1 MTTLAIVLAAA
12 AATSV
17 PVFRGYENARFQ
29 KHDAIVAKCV
39 KEFNRHRGAWAD
51 ANRDQARTIPD
62 LTAELVKAHMIQESG
77 GADGRSQAAWL
88 KDPLQVNVP
97 GDWTDAKKLV
107 GLKKPTARNE
117 GDLEQNVRAA
127 IKFLVRKGFST
138 SGRPVRVVEEQEF
151 WDWATALER
160 YNGRGE
166 TTLSGK
172 KYCVEYADLII
183 RRAERHDEKVDIEI
197 RLKK

>member
-1 MTTLAIVLAAA
+1 MTLLAIVLAAA
-12 AATSV
+12 TASAV
-17 PVFRGYENARFQ
+17 PVFKGYENARYQ
-29 KHDAIVAKCV
+29 KHDAIIAKCV

-62 LTAELVKAHMIQESG
+62 LTTELVKAHMIQETG
-77 GADGRSQAAWL
+77 GADGRSQEAWM

-97 GDWTDAKKLV
+97 GDWTDAKKMI

-117 GDLEQNVRAA
+117 GTLEQNVRAG

-138 SGRPVRVVEEQEF
+138 SGRPVRVVDEQEF

-160 YNGRGE
+160 YNGRTGL
-166 TTLSGK
+166 TVSGK

-183 RRAERHDEKVDIEI
+183 QRAENHEEKVGIEI
-197 RLKK
+197 RLK